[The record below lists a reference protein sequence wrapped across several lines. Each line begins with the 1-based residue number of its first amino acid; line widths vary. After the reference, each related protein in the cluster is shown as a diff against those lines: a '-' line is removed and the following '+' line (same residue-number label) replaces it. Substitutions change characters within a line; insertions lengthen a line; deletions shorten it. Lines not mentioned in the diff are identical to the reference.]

1 MHWFVFVKKCSF
13 ATIFRPQYI
22 EELLHF
28 LKLFIDNKSESL
40 LLLVCV
46 CDALWEAEA
55 TYTVGKAVFFFSFI
69 GTKTSH
75 KMLQVP

>member
-55 TYTVGKAVFFFSFI
+55 PPIYWHKDQPQNV
-69 GTKTSH
+69 TSALERD
-75 KMLQVP
+75 K